1 MLQWKNYTLFQSL
14 HPFRFSNLVLHSAQF
29 SSVAQLCP
37 TLCLHGPSPILR
49 AKLKRSDDCAN
60 YSGPQICRW
69 LLPWKNSPPSI
80 GQSHFGLIYFSI
92 CDLHMCLSFGPAL
105 ELVGTL
111 HGRAHY
117 LPEPREMGN
126 IPELVN
132 NNPGLTDSRAHPCY
146 LALLGCWH
154 DHNFFHLKL
163 THGQRSLAGYSPRSH
178 KRVRRDRVTTHQNKL
193 RSKTTWKQWWRWRIR
208 KPQ

>member
-1 MLQWKNYTLFQSL
+1 MALHLFYGLSWKEVMTVQIILVSRYADDFFHGRTALPPQDKATLASFISVFVIYTS
-14 HPFRFSNLVLHSAQF
+14 
-29 SSVAQLCP
+29 
-37 TLCLHGPSPILR
+37 
-49 AKLKRSDDCAN
+49 
-60 YSGPQICRW
+60 
-69 LLPWKNSPPSI
+69 
-80 GQSHFGLIYFSI
+80 
-92 CDLHMCLSFGPAL
+92 LSFGSAL
-105 ELVGTL
+105 EPVGTL

-178 KRVRRDRVTTHQNKL
+178 KRVGRDRVTTQQQNKL
-193 RSKTTWKQWWRWRIR
+193 RSKTTWKQWWQWLIR